1 MGALDLLKEASEL
14 HNIRIRLLIPSSR
27 DINELIQEVKSAVP
41 KIDIRVLDAS
51 LETKITILVVDKKKC
66 LVIELKDD
74 AQNSSYGAVGLSTYS
89 ESPSLVSS
97 YSSIFESFWRQ
108 AELVEK
114 LKQIETLERDFVNIA
129 AHELRTP
136 IQPII
141 GFSEL
146 LYSKMKNKGQRK
158 LLESIMK
165 NARRLEKLAAV
176 MLDVT
181 RIEKNSL
188 VLKKE
193 SFDMGQVIG
202 DLVEQ
207 YNEQLRKMKEEEKD
221 GGEEGKG
228 DLRII
233 WEPTENM
240 NVYADKMR
248 MIQVISNL
256 LDNAIKFTSEGD
268 VYVSMKKEA
277 EGDQTSIVVSV
288 KDEGVGMDAEL
299 LSRLFTKFVS
309 KSEIGTGLGLF
320 ICKGIVE
327 AHGGKI
333 WAKNNPDGRGAT
345 FAFTIPLSN
354 NKHSK

>member
-1 MGALDLLKEASEL
+1 MREDL
-14 HNIRIRLLIPSSR
+14 
-27 DINELIQEVKSAVP
+27 KS
-41 KIDIRVLDAS
+41 
-51 LETKITILVVDKKKC
+51 
-66 LVIELKDD
+66 
-74 AQNSSYGAVGLSTYS
+74 
-89 ESPSLVSS
+89 
-97 YSSIFESFWRQ
+97 W
-108 AELVEK
+108 
-114 LKQIETLERDFVNIA
+114 
-129 AHELRTP
+129 
-136 IQPII
+136 
-141 GFSEL
+141 
-146 LYSKMKNKGQRK
+146 
-158 LLESIMK
+158 
-165 NARRLEKLAAV
+165 AAV

-207 YNEQLRKMKEEEKD
+207 YNEQLRKMKEEEKV
-221 GGEEGKG
+221 GGEERKG

-233 WEPTENM
+233 LEPTEYM
-240 NVYADKMR
+240 NVHADKMR

-268 VYVSMKKEA
+268 VYVSMKKQA

-299 LSRLFTKFVS
+299 LTRLFTKFVS

-333 WAKNNPDGRGAT
+333 WA
-345 FAFTIPLSN
+345 
-354 NKHSK
+354 NK

>member
-1 MGALDLLKEASEL
+1 
-14 HNIRIRLLIPSSR
+14 
-27 DINELIQEVKSAVP
+27 
-41 KIDIRVLDAS
+41 
-51 LETKITILVVDKKKC
+51 
-66 LVIELKDD
+66 
-74 AQNSSYGAVGLSTYS
+74 
-89 ESPSLVSS
+89 
-97 YSSIFESFWRQ
+97 
-108 AELVEK
+108 
-114 LKQIETLERDFVNIA
+114 
-129 AHELRTP
+129 
-136 IQPII
+136 
-141 GFSEL
+141 
-146 LYSKMKNKGQRK
+146 
-158 LLESIMK
+158 
-165 NARRLEKLAAV
+165 

-193 SFDMGQVIG
+193 SFDMGQVTG

-207 YNEQLRKMKEEEKD
+207 YNEQLRKMKQEEKD

-256 LDNAIKFTSEGD
+256 LDNAIKFTSEGG
-268 VYVSMKKEA
+268 VYVSMKKVA

-299 LSRLFTKFVS
+299 LTRLFTKFVS

>member
-1 MGALDLLKEASEL
+1 
-14 HNIRIRLLIPSSR
+14 
-27 DINELIQEVKSAVP
+27 
-41 KIDIRVLDAS
+41 
-51 LETKITILVVDKKKC
+51 
-66 LVIELKDD
+66 
-74 AQNSSYGAVGLSTYS
+74 
-89 ESPSLVSS
+89 
-97 YSSIFESFWRQ
+97 
-108 AELVEK
+108 
-114 LKQIETLERDFVNIA
+114 
-129 AHELRTP
+129 
-136 IQPII
+136 
-141 GFSEL
+141 
-146 LYSKMKNKGQRK
+146 MKNKGQRK

-193 SFDMGQVIG
+193 SFDMGQVTG

-240 NVYADKMR
+240 KVYADKMR

-256 LDNAIKFTSEGD
+256 LDNAIKFTSKGG
-268 VYVSMKKEA
+268 VYVSMKKVAEA
-277 EGDQTSIVVSV
+277 DKTSVSLSV
-288 KDEGVGMDAEL
+288 KDEGVGMDADL

-333 WAKNNPDGRGAT
+333 WAKNNPDSRGAT
-345 FAFTIPLSN
+345 FTFTIPLSN
-354 NKHSK
+354 N

>member
-1 MGALDLLKEASEL
+1 MHPL
-14 HNIRIRLLIPSSR
+14 IRLFLR
-27 DINELIQEVKSAVP
+27 A
-41 KIDIRVLDAS
+41 
-51 LETKITILVVDKKKC
+51 
-66 LVIELKDD
+66 
-74 AQNSSYGAVGLSTYS
+74 
-89 ESPSLVSS
+89 
-97 YSSIFESFWRQ
+97 FWRQ
-108 AELVEK
+108 AELFEK

-165 NARRLEKLAAV
+165 NARRLEKLAGAV

-193 SFDMGQVIG
+193 SFDMGQVTG

-207 YNEQLRKMKEEEKD
+207 YNEQLRKMKQEEKD

-256 LDNAIKFTSEGD
+256 LDNAIKFTSEGG
-268 VYVSMKKEA
+268 VYVSMKKVA
-277 EGDQTSIVVSV
+277 EGDQTSIVC
-288 KDEGVGMDAEL
+288 K
-299 LSRLFTKFVS
+299 
-309 KSEIGTGLGLF
+309 
-320 ICKGIVE
+320 CKGRRSRYGCGTVNSTFY
-327 AHGGKI
+327 KI
-333 WAKNNPDGRGAT
+333 CLKV
-345 FAFTIPLSN
+345 
-354 NKHSK
+354 

>member
-1 MGALDLLKEASEL
+1 
-14 HNIRIRLLIPSSR
+14 
-27 DINELIQEVKSAVP
+27 
-41 KIDIRVLDAS
+41 
-51 LETKITILVVDKKKC
+51 
-66 LVIELKDD
+66 
-74 AQNSSYGAVGLSTYS
+74 
-89 ESPSLVSS
+89 
-97 YSSIFESFWRQ
+97 
-108 AELVEK
+108 
-114 LKQIETLERDFVNIA
+114 
-129 AHELRTP
+129 
-136 IQPII
+136 
-141 GFSEL
+141 
-146 LYSKMKNKGQRK
+146 
-158 LLESIMK
+158 MK

-188 VLKKE
+188 VLKRE
-193 SFDMGQVIG
+193 YFDMGQITS

-207 YNEQLRKMKEEEKD
+207 YNEQIRKMKEEEKN
-221 GGEEGKG
+221 GVEQGKG

-240 NVYADKMR
+240 NIYADKMR
-248 MIQVISNL
+248 MSQVISNL
-256 LDNAIKFTSEGD
+256 LDNAIKFTSEGG

-277 EGDQTSIVVSV
+277 EGDQTTIVVSV
-288 KDEGVGMDAEL
+288 KDEGVGMDEEL
-299 LSRLFTKFVS
+299 LTRLFTKFVS

-354 NKHSK
+354 NKHPE